1 MAHEPRAAQAIRPG
15 PPDLCQRVVLRVT
28 PYATF
33 ETPPRHVYQP
43 EDVDTLSHYTSAS
56 MEW

>member
-1 MAHEPRAAQAIRPG
+1 MLRA
-15 PPDLCQRVVLRVT
+15 T

-43 EDVDTLSHYTSAS
+43 SDVDTLSHFIGTS
-56 MEW
+56 MDW